1 MAFFK
6 KKLTIAEFYLILV
19 NLVPLFGVWFY
30 GWDANRIFLFY
41 CLETILIG
49 IFNVFKML
57 TVIFWGEEV
66 APKNKY
72 DYPNFFR
79 IFMVIFF
86 IFHYGFFVFIQTQI
100 FFAISNVMESRSF
113 GVSYE
118 KVWHS
123 LGAEGHLLL
132 GLFASYYLL
141 DFISNFINNGK
152 YKTAVLEEQ
161 MFLPYVRIFVQQF
174 VVIAGGI
181 FLMFKANSLFILV
194 FIGIKIIFEIL
205 SANGQMEAYVKKN
218 MKKEKELNN
227 QLNKI

>member
-57 TVIFWGEEV
+57 TVIFWGKEV
-66 APKNKY
+66 APENKY

-218 MKKEKELNN
+218 MKKEKELS
-227 QLNKI
+227 KV